1 MFVTLYTVDTG
12 VTSPV
17 RKQIAVNP
25 HLVRRV
31 ESYSARQ
38 LSLDLTRIYFDATD
52 SVIVVGSVEEVA
64 NEITTQTERYEN
76 DRDARDREASAAW
89 RETHKQ
95 QHGSPEETDGTVLG
109 ISGDGK
115 DNISVHSTG
124 PEASD
129 QL

>member
-1 MFVTLYTVDTG
+1 MFVTLFTVDTG

-17 RKQIAVNP
+17 RKQIAINP

-38 LSLDLTRIYFDATD
+38 LVLDLTRIYFDATD

-76 DRDARDREASAAW
+76 DRDAIDREASAAW
-89 RETHKQ
+89 WETYKQ
-95 QHGSPEETDGTVLG
+95 QYGPPETTDGPVLG
-109 ISGDGK
+109 IGGDGE
-115 DNISVHSTG
+115 DDTGVHG
-124 PEASD
+124 AGEEAPN